1 MEIDKSL
8 PKSERILLAAADV
21 FSRKGYLQATLDEII
36 EIADTGKGTVYNYFK
51 NKDNLFY
58 TLVSRI
64 NEPFVAA
71 LQKVEASDES
81 PFIKLELYLKE
92 MISFLRVNDTLWQVL
107 FYEMIGANRGWYF
120 IHDYETNSD
129 RLVVKWGAPPSQ
141 EETEKVQR
149 YTELVGSS
157 FRILENIMQ
166 EGVDSGLFKQSPE
179 NKGVHYAARHL
190 YGGVAMAVFFG
201 NDRQEKS
208 DFIAK
213 IIADRF
219 LFGFAKPEKINK
231 DIPI

>member
-1 MEIDKSL
+1 MKIDKTL

-51 NKDNLFY
+51 NKDTLFY

-71 LQKVEASDES
+71 LQKIEDSEES
-81 PFIKLELYLKE
+81 PLIKLELYLKE
-92 MISFLRVNDTLWQVL
+92 MISFLRLNDTLWQVL
-107 FYEMIGANRGWYF
+107 FYEMLGANRGWYF
-120 IHDYETNSD
+120 IHDFETKEE
-129 RLVVKWGAPPSQ
+129 RLVVKWGAAPTQ
-141 EETEKVQR
+141 EETERVTR
-149 YTELVGSS
+149 YSELIGSS

-166 EGVDSGLFKQSPE
+166 GGVNAEVFKSCPE

-201 NDRQEKS
+201 NDRQEDS
-208 DFIAK
+208 SVVAK

-219 LFGFAKPEKINK
+219 LFGFAKPIK
-231 DIPI
+231 

>member
-1 MEIDKSL
+1 MKIDKTL

-51 NKDNLFY
+51 NKDTLFY

-71 LQKVEASDES
+71 LQKIEDSEES
-81 PFIKLELYLKE
+81 PLIKLELYLKE
-92 MISFLRVNDTLWQVL
+92 MISFLRLNDTLWQVL
-107 FYEMIGANRGWYF
+107 FYEMLGANRGWYF
-120 IHDYETNSD
+120 IHDFETKEE
-129 RLVVKWGAPPSQ
+129 RLVVKWGAAPTQ
-141 EETEKVQR
+141 EETERVKR
-149 YTELVGSS
+149 YSELIGSS

-166 EGVDSGLFKQSPE
+166 DGVDAEVFKSCPE
-179 NKGVHYAARHL
+179 NKGIHYAARHL

-201 NDRQEKS
+201 NDRQEDS
-208 DFIAK
+208 SVVAK

-219 LFGFAKPEKINK
+219 LFGFAKPIK
-231 DIPI
+231 

>member
-129 RLVVKWGAPPSQ
+129 RLVVKWGAPPTQ

-166 EGVDSGLFKQSPE
+166 EGVDNGLFKPSPE

-219 LFGFAKPEKINK
+219 LFGFANPAK
-231 DIPI
+231 

>member
-71 LQKVEASDES
+71 LQKIEASDES

-129 RLVVKWGAPPSQ
+129 RLVVKWGAPPTQ
-141 EETEKVQR
+141 EETEKVRR

-166 EGVDSGLFKQSPE
+166 EGVDNGLFKPSPE

-219 LFGFAKPEKINK
+219 LFGFANPAK
-231 DIPI
+231 

>member
-1 MEIDKSL
+1 MGIDKSL

-64 NEPFVAA
+64 NEPFVTA

-81 PFIKLELYLKE
+81 PFIKLESYLKE

-219 LFGFAKPEKINK
+219 LFGFANPAK
-231 DIPI
+231 

>member
-1 MEIDKSL
+1 MGIDKSL

-64 NEPFVAA
+64 NEPFVTA

-81 PFIKLELYLKE
+81 PFIKLESYLKE

-213 IIADRF
+213 IIADHF

>member
-1 MEIDKSL
+1 MKIDKSL

-51 NKDNLFY
+51 NKDTLFY

-71 LQKVEASDES
+71 LQKIEASEES
-81 PFIKLELYLKE
+81 PLIKLELYLKE
-92 MISFLRVNDTLWQVL
+92 MIGFLQLNVTLWQVL
-107 FYEMIGANRGWYF
+107 FYEMLGANRGWYF
-120 IHDYETNSD
+120 IHDFETKEE
-129 RLVVKWGAPPSQ
+129 RLVVKWGVAPTQ
-141 EETEKVQR
+141 EETERVTR
-149 YTELVGSS
+149 YSELIGSS

-166 EGVDSGLFKQSPE
+166 DGVDAEVFKSCAE

-201 NDRQEKS
+201 NDRQEDS
-208 DFIAK
+208 SVVAK

-219 LFGFAKPEKINK
+219 LFGFAKPIK
-231 DIPI
+231 

>member
-1 MEIDKSL
+1 MKIDKSL

-51 NKDNLFY
+51 NKDTLFY

-71 LQKVEASDES
+71 LQKIEASEES
-81 PFIKLELYLKE
+81 PLIKLELYLKE
-92 MISFLRVNDTLWQVL
+92 MIGFLQLNVTLWQVL
-107 FYEMIGANRGWYF
+107 FYEMLGANRGWYF
-120 IHDYETNSD
+120 IHDFETKEE
-129 RLVVKWGAPPSQ
+129 RLVVKWGVAPTQ
-141 EETEKVQR
+141 EETERVTR
-149 YTELVGSS
+149 YSELIGSS
-157 FRILENIMQ
+157 FRILEKIMQ
-166 EGVDSGLFKQSPE
+166 DGVDAEVFKSCPE

-201 NDRQEKS
+201 NDRQEDS
-208 DFIAK
+208 SVVAK

-219 LFGFAKPEKINK
+219 LFGFAKPIK
-231 DIPI
+231 

>member
-120 IHDYETNSD
+120 IHDYETKED

-141 EETEKVQR
+141 EETEKVRR
-149 YTELVGSS
+149 YTELVGNS

-166 EGVDSGLFKQSPE
+166 EGVDTGLFKPSPE

-219 LFGFAKPEKINK
+219 LFGFANPAK
-231 DIPI
+231 

>member
-21 FSRKGYLQATLDEII
+21 FSRKGYMQATLDEII

-58 TLVSRI
+58 TLVSKI
-64 NEPFVAA
+64 NEPFVTA
-71 LQKVEASDES
+71 LQKIEANEES
-81 PFIKLELYLKE
+81 PFLKLELYLKE
-92 MISFLRVNDTLWQVL
+92 MLDFLRTNDTLWQVL
-107 FYEMIGANRGWYF
+107 FYEMMGANRGWYF
-120 IHDYETNSD
+120 IHDYATKEN
-129 RLVVKWGAPPSQ
+129 RLVVKWGAGPTQ
-141 EETEKVQR
+141 EEAERVSR
-149 YTELVGSS
+149 YSELIGSS

-166 EGVDSGLFKQSPE
+166 EGVDTGVFKPSPE

-201 NDRQEKS
+201 NDREES
-208 DFIAK
+208 SATVSK

-219 LFGFAKPEKINK
+219 LFGFAKSAK
-231 DIPI
+231 

>member
-64 NEPFVAA
+64 NEPFVDA
-71 LQKVEASDES
+71 LQKIEISDASS
-81 PFIKLELYLKE
+81 FLKLEQYLKE
-92 MISFLRVNDTLWQVL
+92 MLDFLRLHDTLWQVL
-107 FYEMIGANRGWYF
+107 FYEMLGANRGWYF
-120 IHDYETNSD
+120 IHDYETKED
-129 RLVVKWGAPPSQ
+129 RLVVKWGVAPTQ
-141 EETEKVQR
+141 EEKERVTR
-149 YTELVGSS
+149 YSELIGSS

-166 EGVDSGLFKQSPE
+166 EGVDTGAFKPSPE

-201 NDRQEKS
+201 NDRQES
-208 DFIAK
+208 SSEVAK

-219 LFGFAKPEKINK
+219 LFGCANPAK
-231 DIPI
+231 

>member
-129 RLVVKWGAPPSQ
+129 RLVVKWGAPPTQ
-141 EETEKVQR
+141 EETEKVRR

-166 EGVDSGLFKQSPE
+166 EGVDSGLFKPSPE

-219 LFGFAKPEKINK
+219 LFGFANPAK
-231 DIPI
+231 

>member
-219 LFGFAKPEKINK
+219 LFGFAKPEKIYK